1 MKSYESSLEDCGLFQ
16 LMEGKDKEEE
26 EEWRRKRYESSLEDC
41 GRFQVEEGKDEEE
54 EEEEEWRRKR
64 YESSLEDYGLF
75 QVEEGKE
82 SRTGGVWLIRVCK
95 RLCDNLMRVN
105 TG

>member
-16 LMEGKDKEEE
+16 LMEGKDK
-26 EEWRRKRYESSLEDC
+26 
-41 GRFQVEEGKDEEE
+41 